1 MFPSL
6 LGAPV
11 AAAAGYLAAAETD
24 PTADPLG
31 AIGKE
36 GVLGALAALLI
47 WFAFRAY
54 KRESER
60 ADREAEKNDRLN
72 ETIQE
77 KYVPALEA
85 ATGAL
90 RDQGAS
96 TAALNQLLADL
107 RSEVHRLRYER
118 PPDEPDPPPRRRA
131 PAKKATTRRTR

>member
-1 MFPSL
+1 MFPTL
-6 LGAPV
+6 LGAPA
-11 AAAAGYLAAAETD
+11 AAAAGYLAAET
-24 PTADPLG
+24 TTTSDPLS

-54 KRESER
+54 KRESDR

-72 ETIQE
+72 ATIQE

-90 RDQGAS
+90 RDQGAA
-96 TAALNQLLADL
+96 TATSNQLLSDL

-118 PPDEPDPPPRRRA
+118 EPEPDDPPPRRRA